1 MFSHTESLIR
11 LRAAME
17 EVFEFAVVVC
27 SAVPCLKKSIK
38 LYKED
43 SSAVL
48 PKPEHFKRPINY
60 DQLLAGARD
69 FKSQLVRL
77 IFLSSFSYFEAYV
90 ADCCR
95 ELLAFQRE
103 RLPAHFDQDT
113 ISKLIVDPKFRAP
126 KRKLQD
132 RYDTKKWQAY
142 KNHTNELR
150 DLGYA
155 FPKDILASYAIRT
168 LLAQTAEGNIKA
180 NDIPHFLRNVL
191 LLELDAKTEETFHN
205 YREVRNR
212 IAHGKTVNLHMK
224 EVVTIGHFF
233 RDLATKIDQH
243 VVECFFVIEE

>member
-1 MFSHTESLIR
+1 MYSHTDALIR
-11 LRAAME
+11 LRTAMQ

-27 SAVPCLKKSIK
+27 SAVPCLKKCIK
-38 LYKED
+38 LYKD
-43 SSAVL
+43 DPSVAL
-48 PKPEHFKRPINY
+48 PTPEHFKRPIRV
-60 DQLLAGARD
+60 DQLSAGAGT
-69 FKSQLVRL
+69 FKPQLVRL

-95 ELLAFQRE
+95 ELLAFHRE
-103 RLPAHFDQDT
+103 RLPAHFDQEA
-113 ISKLIVDPKFRAP
+113 ISNLVVDPKFLKS

-132 RYDTKKWQAY
+132 RYDPKKWQAY
-142 KNHTNELR
+142 KKHTNELR
-150 DLGYA
+150 ELGYA

-180 NDIPHFLRNVL
+180 NDIPHFLRTVL
-191 LLELDAKTEETFHN
+191 LLELDAKTEQAFHN

-224 EVVTIGHFF
+224 ELVTIGHFF